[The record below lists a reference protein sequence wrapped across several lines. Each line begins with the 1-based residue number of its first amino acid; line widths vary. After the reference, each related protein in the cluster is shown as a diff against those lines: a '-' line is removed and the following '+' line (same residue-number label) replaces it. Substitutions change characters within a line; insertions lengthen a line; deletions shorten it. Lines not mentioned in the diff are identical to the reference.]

1 MCGQSPT
8 CKPCRIETRWQH
20 PKFLN
25 QPTNQ
30 VFNCIEIIYLLAEI
44 NPQGSPQL
52 LLRKAIS
59 SKCVLNCSAKIAIP
73 QMEVHRFHFQAAQ
86 ETCLPLL
93 MFLIESKSSFANMNP
108 DQSKYVEVCR
118 SLLWF
123 HLKPMNDSKVSS
135 QPLGKDADA
144 IRLDL
149 TAILV
154 ISIFQT
160 YILRIARS
168 AGFV

>member
-25 QPTNQ
+25 QPTKFSIALKLSICLQ
-30 VFNCIEIIYLLAEI
+30 KLIHKDH
-44 NPQGSPQL
+44 PPQL

-123 HLKPMNDSKVSS
+123 HLKPMNDSRVSS